1 MNYTLGE
8 IRDLLQSSLHTLY
21 DEREAS
27 AIANYYFEVK
37 WGINPYQF
45 ALQRGQNFPEENI
58 PTVKADMQRLQ
69 NSEPVQYVVGKSE
82 FYGLT
87 LQVNPLVLIPRPET
101 EELVQ
106 LLLQHFSVHT
116 APSNCE
122 DAVGLHDSSF
132 NIKDN
137 VGHHAT
143 PPLRILDF
151 CTGSGAIAIAISK
164 QLPNSEVFATD
175 YSEDILKLAQKNAE
189 DNHTQIHFIRHDVLR
204 EDTEKL
210 GQGFQAIISN
220 PPYIPRSN
228 KQLLHKNVTDYE
240 PSEAL
245 FVPDEKPLLFY
256 ERIALLGRELL
267 ADNGMMFFE
276 THEDYHNELKS
287 LLLQLH
293 YQNIEKIKDLNG
305 KARFVTCKK

>member
-116 APSNCE
+116 VSSNCK
-122 DAVGLHDSSF
+122 DTVGLHDSSF
-132 NIKDN
+132 NSKDN

-210 GQGFQAIISN
+210 GQGYQAIISN
-220 PPYIPRSN
+220 PPYIPKSN

-267 ADNGMMFFE
+267 ADNGMLFFE
-276 THEDYHNELKS
+276 THEDYHNELES

-293 YQNIEKIKDLNG
+293 YQNIEKLKDLNG